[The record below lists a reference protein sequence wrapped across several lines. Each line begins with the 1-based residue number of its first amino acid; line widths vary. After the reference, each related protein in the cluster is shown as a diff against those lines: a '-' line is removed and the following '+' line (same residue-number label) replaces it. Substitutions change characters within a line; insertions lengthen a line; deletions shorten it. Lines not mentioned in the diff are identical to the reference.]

1 MRNRVFRLLS
11 LLLIPLLAAGL
22 LAADSLSARAAE
34 QPAQP
39 PAVPVLTP
47 EQPEEETTPGEE
59 TPGEDKG
66 LPFAREEAAGRYE
79 AWSAGHPDWTQA
91 QVVLWVNMELD
102 RPFYTDTDVVEQP
115 DSLTVLVNKYH
126 ALPADYVPELEALG
140 YGYGSGSLRPQ
151 AAAAFRAMAD
161 AAWADGISLRSVSA
175 YRSYSQ
181 QSSTYNRWL
190 SQDRQSSV
198 DTYSARP
205 GFSEHQTALALDI
218 NVASLKAHF
227 ENTPAYA
234 WLAEHCAEYGFVLRY
249 PQGKEHITGYQF
261 EPWHYRYVGQ
271 EIAQVCMEHGLTLE
285 EYFALQPAQ
294 GAEPAE
300 EEPAAAPET
309 AQAGS
314 AAPEQAA
321 APAPQPDPDLPTI

>member
-47 EQPEEETTPGEE
+47 EQPEEETPGEGAV
-59 TPGEDKG
+59 GEDEC

-79 AWSAGHPDWTQA
+79 AWSAAHPDWTQA

-294 GAEPAE
+294 SEPDQQ
-300 EEPAAAPET
+300 T
-309 AQAGS
+309 
-314 AAPEQAA
+314 A
-321 APAPQPDPDLPTI
+321 APAAEQPVLSKPDPELPLI

>member
-47 EQPEEETTPGEE
+47 EQPEEETPGEGAV
-59 TPGEDKG
+59 GEDEC
-66 LPFAREEAAGRYE
+66 LPFAREAAAGRYE
-79 AWSAGHPDWTQA
+79 AWSAAHPDWTQA

-102 RPFYTDTDVVEQP
+102 RPFYTGTDVVEQP

-198 DTYSARP
+198 DTYAARP

-294 GAEPAE
+294 SEPDQQ
-300 EEPAAAPET
+300 T
-309 AQAGS
+309 
-314 AAPEQAA
+314 A
-321 APAPQPDPDLPTI
+321 APAAEQPVLSKPDPELPLI